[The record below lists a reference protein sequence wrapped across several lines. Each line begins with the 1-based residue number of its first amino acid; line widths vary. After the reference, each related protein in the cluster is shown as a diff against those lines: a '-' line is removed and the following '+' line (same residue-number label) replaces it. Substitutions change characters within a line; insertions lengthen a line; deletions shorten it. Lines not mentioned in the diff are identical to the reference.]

1 MRLGTL
7 IGVLLLLSCTREA
20 SPRGAGG
27 DDDRLTLVHQPLWGD
42 PAAFDALLDEF
53 RRDHPNVTLRTQLVP
68 NASDVAHQYFL
79 TALEGGSTDFDVLVL
94 DVVWVP
100 EFAHA
105 GWIADLSADF
115 PADALRREFLPGPA
129 AVVTFDGRTWA
140 VPWYVD
146 VGLLYWRSD
155 LVPRAPTTPDEL
167 VALARAAQAKDAT
180 LAGFVWQGRQY
191 EGLVCNAWEALWAHG
206 GSSER
211 PGGLALDTPEFRAG
225 LSWLRSLVTSGVSP
239 PSATSAAE
247 EESRRVFQSGRAV
260 FMRNWPYAWAEAQRE
275 DSPVRGKVAI
285 APLPGGGALGGWQL
299 AVNAHASPRRRA
311 LAAELVRHL
320 TSPAAERVLALSYG
334 RNPARRETY
343 RDPLVVAG
351 APFIASLEAAAASAK
366 PRPVTPYYN
375 LLGDTLQAELS
386 AAVVGV
392 RPPEAAL
399 KRAQAR
405 ADALVDAEAA
415 R

>member
-20 SPRGAGG
+20 SPRGVDGV
-27 DDDRLTLVHQPLWGD
+27 DRLTLVHQPLWGD
-42 PAAFDALLDEF
+42 PAAFDALLDAF
-53 RRDHPNVTLRTQLVP
+53 RRAHPGVTLTTQLVP

-105 GWIADLSADF
+105 GWIADVSAEF
-115 PADALRREFLPGPA
+115 PPDGVRRDFLPGPA

-146 VGLLYWRSD
+146 VGLLYWRTD
-155 LVPRAPTTPDEL
+155 LVPRAPATPDEL
-167 VALARAAQAKDAT
+167 VALAKDAQAKDAA

-206 GSSER
+206 GDSDV
-211 PGGLALDTPEFRAG
+211 GGRLALDTPEFRAG
-225 LSWLRSLVTSGVSP
+225 LGWLRGLVTSGVSP
-239 PSATSAAE
+239 PSVTSAAE

-260 FMRNWPYAWAEAQRE
+260 FMRNWPYAWAEAQRG
-275 DSPVRGKVAI
+275 DSPVRGKVAV

-299 AVNAHASPRRRA
+299 AVNANVSPRRRA

-320 TSPAAERVLALSYG
+320 TSPEAERVLALSYG
-334 RNPARRETY
+334 RNPARRATY

-351 APFIASLEAAAASAK
+351 APFIAGLEAAALSAK

-392 RPPEAAL
+392 RSPAVAL
-399 KRAQAR
+399 QRAQAR
-405 ADALVDAEAA
+405 ADALLGAT

>member
-1 MRLGTL
+1 MRLRTL
-7 IGVLLLLSCTREA
+7 IGALLLLGCARQA
-20 SPRGAGG
+20 PGGAL
-27 DDDRLTLVHQPLWGD
+27 DEDQLTFVHQPLWGD
-42 PAAFDALLDEF
+42 PSAFEALLDDF
-53 RRDHPNVTLRTQLVP
+53 RRAHPGVTLTTHLVP

-105 GWIADLSADF
+105 GWIADLSRPF
-115 PADALRREFLPGPA
+115 PPETIRSDFLPGPA
-129 AVVTFDGRTWA
+129 DVVTFDGRTWA

-146 VGLLYWRSD
+146 VGLLYRRTD

-167 VALARAAQAKDAT
+167 VRLARAAQAKDAS

-206 GSSER
+206 GRSDV
-211 PGGLALDTPEFRAG
+211 GGRLVLDTPEFRAG
-225 LSWLRSLVTSGVSP
+225 LAWLRGLVTSGISP
-239 PSATSAAE
+239 PSVTSAAE
-247 EESRRVFQSGRAV
+247 EESRRVFQAGRAA
-260 FMRNWPYAWAEAQRE
+260 FMRNWPYAWAELQRE
-275 DSPVRGKVAI
+275 GSPVRGKVAVD
-285 APLPGGGALGGWQL
+285 PLPGGGALGGWQL
-299 AVNAHASPRRRA
+299 AINAHVSARRRA
-311 LAAELVRHL
+311 LAAALVRHL
-320 TSPAAERVLALSYG
+320 TSPDAERVLALSYG

-343 RDPLVVAG
+343 RDPQVLDGV
-351 APFIASLEAAAASAK
+351 PFIASLEAAALSAK

-392 RPPEAAL
+392 RSPDEALA
-399 KRAQAR
+399 RAQAR
-405 ADALVDAEAA
+405 GEALLETA

>member
-20 SPRGAGG
+20 SPRADGE
-27 DDDRLTLVHQPLWGD
+27 DRLTLVHQPLWGD
-42 PAAFDALLDEF
+42 PGAFDALLDGF
-53 RRDHPNVTLRTQLVP
+53 RREHPGVTLTTQLVP

-79 TALEGGSTDFDVLVL
+79 TALEGGSTDFDVMVL

-105 GWIADLSADF
+105 GWIADVSTEF
-115 PADALRREFLPGPA
+115 PPAEVRRDFLPGPA
-129 AVVTFDGRTWA
+129 EVVTFDGRTWA

-146 VGLLYWRSD
+146 VGLLYWRTD
-155 LVPRAPTTPDEL
+155 LVSRAPETPDEL
-167 VALARAAQAKDAT
+167 VAFAKAAQAKDGS
-180 LAGFVWQGRQY
+180 LAGFTWQGRQY
-191 EGLVCNAWEALWAHG
+191 EGLVCNAWEALWAQG
-206 GSSER
+206 GTSDVDGR
-211 PGGLALDTPEFRAG
+211 LVLDTPEFRAG
-225 LSWLRSLVTSGVSP
+225 LGWLRGLITSGVSP
-239 PSATSAAE
+239 PSVTSAAE

-260 FMRNWPYAWAEAQRE
+260 FMRNWPYAWAEAQRD
-275 DSPVRGKVAI
+275 DSPIRGKVAVS
-285 APLPGGGALGGWQL
+285 PLPGGGALGGWQL
-299 AVNAHASPRRRA
+299 AVNAHVSPRRRA

-320 TSPAAERVLALSYG
+320 TSLEAERVLALSYG
-334 RNPARRETY
+334 RNPARRATY
-343 RDPLVVAG
+343 RDPQVVEG
-351 APFIASLEAAAASAK
+351 APFIAGLEAAALTAK

-392 RPPEAAL
+392 RSPEAAL
-399 KRAQAR
+399 RRAQAR
-405 ADALVDAEAA
+405 ADALMGAE